1 VLSIIIFL
9 LILRAILYVLVNH
22 RAIGRQK
29 ISSSGK
35 FGHAQIFFKF
45 SEYFYLSHRSMI
57 NQMEQYRINIYQ
69 EDKGMAEVLSQ
80 EEIDRLLTAVSPLR

>member
-1 VLSIIIFL
+1 
-9 LILRAILYVLVNH
+9 
-22 RAIGRQK
+22 
-29 ISSSGK
+29 
-35 FGHAQIFFKF
+35 
-45 SEYFYLSHRSMI
+45 MI